1 MAENR
6 KEGLEPLWML
16 IEKQITGYNDD
27 DFSESNSL
35 STAKEIAAA
44 LDESGY
50 NVSKSGGNWLRLKAA
65 LKARFKVGRPF
76 IQDLDKSISAL
87 TLDNI
92 TDTYFDAMK
101 IAADLGNDWPSAL
114 ASENRPDFEKMIT
127 DRKTDL
133 IVAKAKE
140 LGGEEGI
147 RYLIAKEFEPAKIVE
162 LLSISEDEYKGVKA
176 KVDAEAA
183 EKARVKDLI
192 GKVAGKSDDE
202 KIKYLFNNNVAN
214 ELIIEIG
221 GFDSAAIDSV
231 KKAMEEELAEKKRL
245 EEEAAA
251 QKAAE
256 AAGPS
261 LDQIEPDQMLEYI
274 EGIRE
279 ILYFSDQEKDIRIMC
294 EQSKIPKV
302 LVDIAVSDPDKLDE
316 LEEKAGG

>member
-76 IQDLDKSISAL
+76 MQDLDKSISAL

-162 LLSISEDEYKGVKA
+162 LLGISEDEYKGVKA

-202 KIKYLFNNNVAN
+202 KIKYLLNNNVAN

-221 GFDSAAIDSV
+221 GFDSAAIDRV

-245 EEEAAA
+245 EEDAAA

>member
-6 KEGLEPLWML
+6 KEGMEPLWILM
-16 IEKQITGYNDD
+16 EKQIAGYNDD
-27 DFSESNSL
+27 NFSESNSL
-35 STAKEIAAA
+35 GTAKEIAAA
-44 LDESGY
+44 LDETGY

-65 LKARFKVGRPF
+65 LKARNKVGRPF
-76 IQDLDKSISAL
+76 IQDLDKSISEL
-87 TLDNI
+87 SLDNI

-101 IAADLGNDWPSAL
+101 IASDLGKDWPSVL

-127 DRKTDL
+127 DKKTDL
-133 IVAKAKE
+133 TIEKAKE

-147 RYLIAKEFEPAKIVE
+147 RYLIGKEFEPAEIVT
-162 LLSISEDEYKGVKA
+162 LMGISEDEYKSVKG
-176 KVDAEAA
+176 KVDAEIA
-183 EKARVKDLI
+183 EKARVKELL
-192 GKVAGKSDDE
+192 GKVSDKSQDE
-202 KIKYLFNNNVAN
+202 KIKYLLNNNAAD
-214 ELIIEIG
+214 ELIIELG
-221 GFDSAAIDSV
+221 GFDQPAIDGV

-251 QKAAE
+251 KKAAE

-316 LEEKAGG
+316 LEAQAGG